1 MSFVNLLYITNH
13 IAVTCPIIENGNC
26 QFSNSVALKS
36 AVNDWESQGCST
48 DPSCS
53 TIETYG
59 HVTTWCTSGITD
71 MSNLFDGKSTFNEPI
86 GSFDTSS
93 VTTMNRMIH
102 HAHDFNQPIGS
113 WNTSKV
119 RNMAGMFNNA
129 RSFNQNVAGWNVSS
143 VETMF
148 QMFAGAFAFNQ
159 PNLCPWKDAPALI
172 NNNDENMFLDSL
184 GGGPKATDNSFDAS
198 LCVIANGIGLPT
210 QSVNAAPAIVT
221 LPVERSGCSVDN
233 VVIALGID
241 YHAAGRLIMNLN
253 SPDGTG
259 VILVASAQGDRPPG
273 GNDSSNLVSANP
285 ITFDDS
291 STNINPQTLGDGGNA
306 FFDIPAGTY
315 NAQGNGL
322 SINDVYPNPEGLSKF
337 FGLDA
342 EGDWTFDVVDVFSSG
357 AVTVRSVDLTITC
370 LENSPTTLELFF
382 EADNVGQGIAT
393 GWLGQQTFCNNQ
405 GKRLCKLDELCQAR
419 GHYAEPFTQAFAT
432 NFDIPA
438 VVSGADN
445 WIAYETNDD
454 TRQDNCGVYGGCSL
468 NAWIQIGN
476 RLNSQGASQTCN
488 THCEVSTDAN
498 APQYA
503 CPSWGLEANQSFMPT
518 VAVCCDDHE

>member
-198 LCVIANGIGLPT
+198 LCVSESCEQRLKVYLVVYLLFCTMLTRHKPNVFIIYLILLPYP
-210 QSVNAAPAIVT
+210 Q
-221 LPVERSGCSVDN
+221 
-233 VVIALGID
+233 
-241 YHAAGRLIMNLN
+241 
-253 SPDGTG
+253 
-259 VILVASAQGDRPPG
+259 IL
-273 GNDSSNLVSANP
+273 L
-285 ITFDDS
+285 
-291 STNINPQTLGDGGNA
+291 
-306 FFDIPAGTY
+306 
-315 NAQGNGL
+315 
-322 SINDVYPNPEGLSKF
+322 
-337 FGLDA
+337 
-342 EGDWTFDVVDVFSSG
+342 
-357 AVTVRSVDLTITC
+357 
-370 LENSPTTLELFF
+370 
-382 EADNVGQGIAT
+382 
-393 GWLGQQTFCNNQ
+393 
-405 GKRLCKLDELCQAR
+405 
-419 GHYAEPFTQAFAT
+419 
-432 NFDIPA
+432 
-438 VVSGADN
+438 
-445 WIAYETNDD
+445 
-454 TRQDNCGVYGGCSL
+454 CSL
-468 NAWIQIGN
+468 A
-476 RLNSQGASQTCN
+476 L
-488 THCEVSTDAN
+488 HVSSRQWN
-498 APQYA
+498 
-503 CPSWGLEANQSFMPT
+503 GHN
-518 VAVCCDDHE
+518 